1 MGILGYLLV
10 LEGPKLLIM
19 DSAWQKF
26 IGTFE
31 NLEKYDQSLIAYAYK
46 KNMLSI
52 NPLLPNDHYTYYMIA
67 LLSCPTNIE

>member
-31 NLEKYDQSLIAYAYK
+31 NLEKFDQSLIAYAYK
-46 KNMLSI
+46 KYAEHQ
-52 NPLLPNDHYTYYMIA
+52 PVVT
-67 LLSCPTNIE
+67 